1 MQDQVSAAI
10 VADRLQEATQ
20 WRIARMSTAR
30 ANTAPVH
37 QRASQMLRRLFSTI
51 VGRGNPPVADYPVAV
66 LAGRQTTT
74 RIADLEAA
82 REPTGCTAA

>member
-1 MQDQVSAAI
+1 MQEQVSAAI
-10 VADRLQEATQ
+10 VADRLQEAKQ
-20 WRIARMSTAR
+20 WRIARTSTPR

-37 QRASQMLRRLFSTI
+37 KRASQMLRRLFSTI
-51 VGRGNPPVADYPVAV
+51 VGRGNAPVADHPVAILV
-66 LAGRQTTT
+66 GGRSTT